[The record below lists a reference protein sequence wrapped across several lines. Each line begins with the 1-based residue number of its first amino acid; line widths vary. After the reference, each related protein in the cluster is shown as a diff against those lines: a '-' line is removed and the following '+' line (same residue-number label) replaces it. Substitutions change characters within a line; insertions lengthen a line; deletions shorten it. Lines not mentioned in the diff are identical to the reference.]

1 MRRGMRLGMRQDM
14 RQDTRH
20 ERRGM
25 DMNKERGL
33 LDFWRRMKFMLAAV
47 T

>member
-1 MRRGMRLGMRQDM
+1 M

-20 ERRGM
+20 ERRGL

-33 LDFWRRMKFMLAAV
+33 LDFWRRLKFMLAAV
-47 T
+47 RTRTGGARSK